1 MYEVTELL
9 DMGTT
14 DKVVSQF
21 NNIEDVI
28 RYISDGGQ
36 KKVYYIRQYIGNRCV
51 ARANAKSASF
61 ESDPCHRIILSIP
74 KH

>member
-1 MYEVTELL
+1 MYEVTELW

-14 DKVVSQF
+14 EKVVYQF
-21 NNIEDVI
+21 NTIEDVI
-28 RYISDGGQ
+28 RYVSDGGT
-36 KKVYYIRQYIGNRCV
+36 KKVYYIRQYIGNKCV
-51 ARANAKSASF
+51 AIANAKSASF